1 MSLTA
6 PFFSDCDWNPFLI
19 YFCTANLNT
28 RRPPLSSAL
37 ALVSAFVAT
46 RWATRS
52 LPALF
57 SEAIAYIRLDTVRA
71 AQRRTTEL
79 ELGTNAPVIHAM
91 Q

>member
-1 MSLTA
+1 V
-6 PFFSDCDWNPFLI
+6 
-19 YFCTANLNT
+19 
-28 RRPPLSSAL
+28 RPHFSAL

-79 ELGTNAPVIHAM
+79 ELASNAAVLHAA
-91 Q
+91 QLDGADATIGGAYLR